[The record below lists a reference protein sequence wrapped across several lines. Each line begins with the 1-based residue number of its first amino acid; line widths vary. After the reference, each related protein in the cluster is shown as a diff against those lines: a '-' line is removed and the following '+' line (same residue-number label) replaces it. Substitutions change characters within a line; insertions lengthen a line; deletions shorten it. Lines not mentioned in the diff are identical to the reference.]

1 VFKRTSVLVAAAAMV
16 FSGVAGTAAASGQH
30 PAKDAQLDGKFSAA
44 ARMLGAIADPAH
56 RAAATPATSS
66 PKKLIDAYNVKPLW
80 DKGIDGAGRTVT
92 TVVSYGDKN
101 IKSYIDAY
109 DKRNGL
115 PAADVRTIEPAGKV
129 PGCNDPGVDT
139 ATCQG
144 WGGETDLDV
153 AMIHTLAPKAKIVVA
168 ATPTAETQGAEGFP
182 DMMKAIDDLADKKA
196 TDVISMSLGTVEQD
210 FANTAEFRAMDSHFA
225 KAASAG
231 ITVVASTGDDGV
243 SGSKADGTPWK
254 KRVAT
259 WPASEP
265 AVTAVGGTEL
275 HLDSAGKRTA
285 PDSEINFSGAGVSSA
300 YPVPDWQTDVAKS
313 TGAKNRSYPDISLE
327 GTSGTSESAPLFG
340 ALVALTAQQAGKPV
354 GQINPAL
361 YALGAKAGLVDV
373 TTGDNTY
380 NGVKGY
386 RAGEG
391 FDINSGWGTLDAAKF
406 VPALAKAVTAG
417 K

>member
-1 VFKRTSVLVAAAAMV
+1 MV
-16 FSGVAGTAAASGQH
+16 FSGIAGTAAASGEH
-30 PAKDAQLDGKFSAA
+30 HANDAQLTHKFSLA
-44 ARMLGAIADPAH
+44 ARVLGAIADPAH

-66 PKKLIDAYNVKPLW
+66 PQNLIDAYNVKPLW
-80 DKGIDGAGRTVT
+80 GKGIDGSGRTVT

-101 IKSYIDAY
+101 VKSYLDAY

-115 PAADVRTIEPAGKV
+115 PPADVRTIEPAGKV
-129 PGCNDPGVDT
+129 PGCDDPGVDT

-168 ATPTAETQGAEGFP
+168 ATPTPETQGVQGFP
-182 DMMKAIDDLADKKA
+182 DMMKAIDDLADKRA

-210 FANTAEFRAMDSHFA
+210 FATKAEFMAMDRHFV
-225 KAASAG
+225 KAAKAG

-243 SGSKADGTPWK
+243 SGSHADGTPWK
-254 KRVAT
+254 QRVAT

-275 HLDSAGKRTA
+275 HLDSAGHRTS
-285 PDSEINFSGAGVSSA
+285 PDSEINFSGAGTSSA
-300 YPVPDWQTDVAKS
+300 YPVPPWQAAAAKS
-313 TGAKNRSYPDISLE
+313 TGATSRSYPDISLE

-361 YALGAKAGLVDV
+361 YALGGQAGIVDV

-386 RAGEG
+386 RAGKG
-391 FDINSGWGTLDAAKF
+391 FDINSGWGTVDAAKF
-406 VPALAKAVTAG
+406 VPALAKAVTAHG
-417 K
+417 Q